1 MLTVVPAAGELQ
13 PAALTLLYCRLPRGE
28 RERQLAHLLESVQRA
43 DFDLDNLLIALRDG
57 NPVGAL
63 LAVVRPGR
71 MAFLWPPVLHPGESG
86 TLAAEELL
94 RTAAGRLDAAG
105 VVVTQCLLEKD
116 DAVGRE
122 VLNASGFPYSTDI
135 LLLSRPVDDLEDLPA
150 ALDESLTI
158 RAYDLSSH
166 DEFKAV
172 IERTYID
179 TLDCPGLSSCRSA
192 EDALTSYRAASN
204 FDGALWQLGCIDG
217 KGVGVL
223 LEQEHRERLAREI
236 VYLGIVPEA
245 RRKGLGRALLVR
257 SLNAANAA
265 GIESCEVAV
274 DSENRYALNLY
285 RALGFEEQRR
295 FAVHLRLRAPY

>member
-13 PAALTLLYCRLPRGE
+13 SAALTLLYCRLSRGE
-28 RERQLAHLLESVQRA
+28 RERQLAHLLEGVQRG
-43 DFDLDNLLIALRDG
+43 DFGLENLLIAIRDG
-57 NPVGAL
+57 SPVGAVL
-63 LAVVRPGR
+63 VVIRPGR

-94 RTAAGRLDAAG
+94 RTAAVRLDEAG

-116 DAVGRE
+116 DAVGRA

-135 LLLSRPVDDLEDLPA
+135 LLLSRPVDDLGDLPG
-150 ALDESLTI
+150 ALNEALTI
-158 RAYDLSSH
+158 RTYGLSLH
-166 DEFKAV
+166 DEFKMV
-172 IERTYID
+172 VERTYID
-179 TLDCPGLSSCRSA
+179 TLDCPGLSRCRSA

-204 FDGALWQLGCIDG
+204 FDAALWQLGCIDG

-245 RRKGLGRALLVR
+245 RRRGLGRTLLVR
-257 SLNAANAA
+257 SLNAAHAA

-274 DSENRYALNLY
+274 DSENLYALNLY

-295 FAVHLRLRAPY
+295 FAVHLRLRAPC